1 MSNVE
6 EVDFENQIRLY
17 PNPSNLDIV
26 HITSENS
33 LINNIEVYAIT
44 GQLMSSYTVN
54 ANTFQVPVF
63 QLQAGMYYL
72 RIIGESSETTKP
84 FVRL

>member
-1 MSNVE
+1 VE
-6 EVDFENQIRLY
+6 EVDFENQFRLY

-26 HITSENS
+26 HITVGNN
-33 LINNIEVYAIT
+33 LIKNIEVCTIT
-44 GQLMSSYTVN
+44 GQLISSYTVN
-54 ANTFQVPVF
+54 AQSYVVPISL
-63 QLQAGMYYL
+63 LQAGMYYL